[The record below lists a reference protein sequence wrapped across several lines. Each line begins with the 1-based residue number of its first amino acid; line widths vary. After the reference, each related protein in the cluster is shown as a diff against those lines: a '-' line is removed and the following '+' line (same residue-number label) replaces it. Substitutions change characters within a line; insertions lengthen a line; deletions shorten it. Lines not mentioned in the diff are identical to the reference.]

1 MTQPEISVIIP
12 VYNTAPFLGR
22 CVDSVLEQT
31 FTGYELILVDD
42 GSTDGS
48 GALCDGYAAGHGNVR
63 AYHQENQG
71 LALTRRNGLRHA
83 AGRYVTFLD
92 SDDWLEKDALELMHR
107 AAASSGADFVSAQ
120 YKKVDENGRVVLDTA
135 LKEDVVCRSGED
147 AAREEYRTR
156 RISTAAWAKLIR
168 RGLMD
173 GVSFPGGLA
182 IGEEHDMVAQIV
194 SASRTAVVLKDSVYC
209 YYQRAGSISRSG
221 YDGRYRNSLLNYMRL
236 SDSASAAFP
245 GLERH
250 VRALYLEYEM
260 GCVTA
265 MCRNR
270 NYDWDVVRTLR
281 GVIRRDF
288 PSLLLSGGTRPVFK
302 AGAFLILLCPR
313 LFLLLYRAFYRLQ
326 SAVMGGAQQGYART
340 AAPCRHRAD
349 SFQTK

>member
-1 MTQPEISVIIP
+1 MSQPEISVIIP
-12 VYNTAPFLGR
+12 VYNTASFLDR
-22 CVDSVLEQT
+22 CVKSVLEQT

-83 AGRYVTFLD
+83 AGHYVTFLD
-92 SDDWLEKDALELMHR
+92 SDDWLERDALELMHR
-107 AAASSGADFVSAQ
+107 AADSYGADFVSAQ
-120 YKKVDENGRVVLDTA
+120 YKKVDGRGRVIFDAVLKDDIA
-135 LKEDVVCRSGED
+135 CGSVEEI
-147 AAREEYRTR
+147 AFQEYRTR
-156 RISTAAWAKLIR
+156 TINTGAVAKLLR

-173 GVSFPGGLA
+173 GVSFPEGLA

-209 YYQRAGSISRSG
+209 YYQMAGSISRSG

-236 SDSASAAFP
+236 SDLASAAFP

-260 GCVTA
+260 GVITA
-265 MCRNR
+265 MCRNQK
-270 NYDWDVVRTLR
+270 YDWEVIRTLR
-281 GVIRRDF
+281 GVIRNDF
-288 PSLLLSGGTRPVFK
+288 PALLLNGDTRLVFK
-302 AGAFLILLCPR
+302 VSASLILLCPR
-313 LFLLLYRAFYRLQ
+313 LFIFLYHIFYRFL
-326 SAVMGGAQQGYART
+326 SIAMRG
-340 AAPCRHRAD
+340 
-349 SFQTK
+349 